1 MKIFWRVIAFP
12 ARLYKR
18 FISPFLPP
26 ACRFE
31 PTCSVYAAEAIETH
45 GLYGV
50 WLAVK
55 RILKCQPFHPGGYDP
70 VPQRGVSIACEE
82 DGCAP
87 ADWQVDADGEAVGG
101 QSEIQNPKSE
111 I

>member
-1 MKIFWRVIAFP
+1 MSTFWRIAATP
-12 ARLYKR
+12 LRWYKR
-18 FISPFLPP
+18 FISPLMPP

-31 PTCSVYAAEAIETH
+31 PTCSVYAAEAIERH

-70 VPQRGVSIACEE
+70 VPPPKG
-82 DGCAP
+82 G
-87 ADWQVDADGEAVGG
+87 GEG
-101 QSEIQNPKSE
+101 S
-111 I
+111 

>member
-1 MKIFWRVIAFP
+1 MQMFWRVVAYP

-31 PTCSVYAAEAIETH
+31 PTCSVYAAEAIENH

-55 RILKCQPFHPGGYDP
+55 RILKCQPFHPGGCDP
-70 VPQRGVSIACEE
+70 VPPRGGSITCEE

-87 ADWQVDADGEAVGG
+87 ADRQADADGAVVDGK
-101 QSEIQNPKSE
+101 SEIRNPKSE

>member
-1 MKIFWRVIAFP
+1 MEFFWRVVAYP

-70 VPQRGVSIACEE
+70 VPPRAQAIASEE
-82 DGCAP
+82 DGRASSNRLVTS
-87 ADWQVDADGEAVGG
+87 VDSEEGG
-101 QSEIQNPKSE
+101 DSESQNPKSE